1 MRQALNMG
9 TQVFGSV
16 PISHNFRTETDAV
29 SCRYGGQQKTGSNT
43 SPSSPFVFTLGWRSE
58 YPRIQRIDV
67 VVNPRA
73 REVSKVLSTLDT
85 PFLLAQ
91 RAKDD
96 FIVSGAFLIVKRT
109 RKEMKS

>member
-1 MRQALNMG
+1 MQSPAGMVANRKQAQ
-9 TQVFGSV
+9 TQTLLLHSFSLSV
-16 PISHNFRTETDAV
+16 SA
-29 SCRYGGQQKTGSNT
+29 
-43 SPSSPFVFTLGWRSE
+43 PSIHASKIRLWLAGA
-58 YPRIQRIDV
+58 
-67 VVNPRA
+67 A

-109 RKEMKS
+109 GKEMNL

>member
-1 MRQALNMG
+1 
-9 TQVFGSV
+9 
-16 PISHNFRTETDAV
+16 
-29 SCRYGGQQKTGSNT
+29 
-43 SPSSPFVFTLGWRSE
+43 
-58 YPRIQRIDV
+58 V

-109 RKEMKS
+109 GKEMKL